1 MKAAKNSRKNGHS
14 KKGLS
19 PSGASPRNYGLPL
32 PGVNDEEFGGSLIVI
47 EGMDGSGRST
57 QISLLTEWLESEG
70 FAVETMG
77 LRRSGLVAKDID
89 ALLAENTITRM
100 TLTLMYATDF
110 YDQLEHRIIPAL
122 RSDFVVLAD
131 RYFYTLIARA
141 VARGI
146 ERDYLN
152 GLYEM
157 AVRPD
162 LTFWLNVRPE
172 VAFEREFRKSHA
184 ISYWESGRDL
194 SLSDDLFQ
202 SFILYQA
209 KIKNEFES
217 LSERHG
223 FLALDGEASV
233 VSVNTDLRKRIAAHL
248 GHSTHALPAIRCAGP
263 PVALRLRKP
272 IQLAAIDAGSNAFRL
287 MIARIR
293 STDDWEIVESRARA
307 GAPRPFRIYF
317 RGI

>member
-1 MKAAKNSRKNGHS
+1 MKPVTRKKNSNGN
-14 KKGLS
+14 KAGGLH
-19 PSGASPRNYGLPL
+19 GGTAPRNYGLPL

-70 FAVETMG
+70 FAVQTMG

-141 VARGI
+141 AAREI

-157 AVRPD
+157 ALRPD

-172 VAFEREFRKSHA
+172 AAFEREFRKSHA
-184 ISYWESGRDL
+184 ISYWESGRDM
-194 SLSDDLFQ
+194 SLSNDLFQ

-209 KIKNEFES
+209 KIKNEFEM
-217 LSERHG
+217 LAKRHD
-223 FLALDGEASV
+223 FIAMDGEASV
-233 VSVNTDLRKRIAAHL
+233 ANVNLELRKRIAAHL
-248 GHSTHALPAIRCAGP
+248 GISHTHYKPSSAL
-263 PVALRLRKP
+263 
-272 IQLAAIDAGSNAFRL
+272 
-287 MIARIR
+287 
-293 STDDWEIVESRARA
+293 
-307 GAPRPFRIYF
+307 APLWR
-317 RGI
+317 

>member
-1 MKAAKNSRKNGHS
+1 VKNGKAGKKKDNS
-14 KKGLS
+14 KNALI
-19 PSGASPRNYGLPL
+19 PSGSSPRNYGLPL
-32 PGVNDEEFGGSLIVI
+32 PGVGDEEFGGSLIVL

-57 QISLLTEWLESEG
+57 QIALLTEWLESEG

-141 VARGI
+141 AARGI
-146 ERDYLN
+146 QRDYLN

-162 LTFWLNVRPE
+162 LTFWLNVRAE

-209 KIKNEFES
+209 KIKKEFES
-217 LSERHG
+217 LSARHG
-223 FLALDGEASV
+223 FLPLDGEASV
-233 VSVNTDLRKRIAAHL
+233 ISVNNELRKRIAAHL
-248 GHSTHALPAIRCAGP
+248 GIQRTQYRPSSAL
-263 PVALRLRKP
+263 
-272 IQLAAIDAGSNAFRL
+272 
-287 MIARIR
+287 
-293 STDDWEIVESRARA
+293 
-307 GAPRPFRIYF
+307 APLWR
-317 RGI
+317 

>member
-1 MKAAKNSRKNGHS
+1 MSRGS
-14 KKGLS
+14 KKTKGRGQ
-19 PSGASPRNYGLPL
+19 PEIASARAASRNYGLPL
-32 PGVNDEEFGGSLIVI
+32 PGINQEDLGGSLIVS

-57 QISLLTEWLESEG
+57 QITLLTEWLESEG

-89 ALLAENTITRM
+89 ALLAENTITKM

-131 RYFYTLIARA
+131 RYFFTLIARA
-141 VARGI
+141 AARGI
-146 ERDYLN
+146 ERDYLY

-157 AVRPD
+157 ALRPD

-172 VAFEREFRKSHA
+172 AAFEREFRKSHT

-202 SFILYQA
+202 SFIMYQA
-209 KIKNEFES
+209 KIKKEFEA
-217 LSERHG
+217 LSERNG
-223 FLALDGEASV
+223 FLAMDGEASV
-233 VSVNTDLRKRIAAHL
+233 ATVNTELRKRIAAHL
-248 GHSTHALPAIRCAGP
+248 GIQHTHYRPSAALASLWR
-263 PVALRLRKP
+263 
-272 IQLAAIDAGSNAFRL
+272 
-287 MIARIR
+287 
-293 STDDWEIVESRARA
+293 
-307 GAPRPFRIYF
+307 
-317 RGI
+317 

>member
-1 MKAAKNSRKNGHS
+1 MKKSRGERKNGNALHS
-14 KKGLS
+14 A
-19 PSGASPRNYGLPL
+19 GASPRNYGLPL

-57 QISLLTEWLESEG
+57 QIALLTEWLESEG
-70 FAVETMG
+70 FAVQTMG

-141 VARGI
+141 AARGI
-146 ERDYLN
+146 QRDYLH

-157 AVRPD
+157 ALRPD

-172 VAFEREFRKSHA
+172 AAFEREFRKSHT
-184 ISYWESGRDL
+184 ISYWESGRDM
-194 SLSDDLFQ
+194 SLSNDLFQ
-202 SFILYQA
+202 SFIMYQA
-209 KIKNEFES
+209 KMKKEFEA
-217 LSERHG
+217 LAEKQG
-223 FLALDGEASV
+223 FIAMDGEASV
-233 VSVNTDLRKRIAAHL
+233 AAVNAELRKRIASHL
-248 GHSTHALPAIRCAGP
+248 GIQRTHYRPSAALASLWR
-263 PVALRLRKP
+263 
-272 IQLAAIDAGSNAFRL
+272 
-287 MIARIR
+287 
-293 STDDWEIVESRARA
+293 
-307 GAPRPFRIYF
+307 
-317 RGI
+317 

>member
-1 MKAAKNSRKNGHS
+1 MTAAKSGRK
-14 KKGLS
+14 KKGAN
-19 PSGASPRNYGLPL
+19 PGPAAGASSRSYGLQL
-32 PGVNDEEFGGSLIVI
+32 PGLQGEEFGGSLIVI

-57 QISLLTEWLESEG
+57 QITLLTEWLESEG

-89 ALLAENTITRM
+89 ALLAENIITKM

-141 VARGI
+141 ATRGI
-146 ERDYLN
+146 ERDYLH

-157 AVRPD
+157 ALRPD

-172 VAFEREFRKSHA
+172 VAFEREFRKSQR

-194 SLSDDLFQ
+194 SLSDDLYQ
-202 SFILYQA
+202 SFIMYQA
-209 KIKNEFES
+209 KIRKEFEA

-223 FLALDGEASV
+223 FVALDGEAST
-233 VSVNTDLRKRIAAHL
+233 SAVNTELRKRIAAHL
-248 GHSTHALPAIRCAGP
+248 GIQRTHYRPSSALASLWR
-263 PVALRLRKP
+263 
-272 IQLAAIDAGSNAFRL
+272 
-287 MIARIR
+287 
-293 STDDWEIVESRARA
+293 
-307 GAPRPFRIYF
+307 
-317 RGI
+317 

>member
-1 MKAAKNSRKNGHS
+1 MTPPKSNRRNGAS
-14 KKGLS
+14 KKG
-19 PSGASPRNYGLPL
+19 PAASGAAPRNYGLPL
-32 PGVNDEEFGGSLIVI
+32 PGVSDEEFGGSLIVI

-157 AVRPD
+157 AVAARSHVLAQRP
-162 LTFWLNVRPE
+162 PG
-172 VAFEREFRKSHA
+172 
-184 ISYWESGRDL
+184 SG
-194 SLSDDLFQ
+194 
-202 SFILYQA
+202 
-209 KIKNEFES
+209 
-217 LSERHG
+217 
-223 FLALDGEASV
+223 V
-233 VSVNTDLRKRIAAHL
+233 
-248 GHSTHALPAIRCAGP
+248 
-263 PVALRLRKP
+263 
-272 IQLAAIDAGSNAFRL
+272 
-287 MIARIR
+287 
-293 STDDWEIVESRARA
+293 RARVSQVA
-307 GAPRPFRIYF
+307 RDQLLGIGPRPFALGRFVSILHPVPGENQKRI
-317 RGI
+317 

>member
-1 MKAAKNSRKNGHS
+1 
-14 KKGLS
+14 
-19 PSGASPRNYGLPL
+19 
-32 PGVNDEEFGGSLIVI
+32 
-47 EGMDGSGRST
+47 
-57 QISLLTEWLESEG
+57 
-70 FAVETMG
+70 
-77 LRRSGLVAKDID
+77 VAKDID

-162 LTFWLNVRPE
+162 LTFWLNVHPE

-194 SLSDDLFQ
+194 SLSDDLFK

-209 KIKNEFES
+209 KIKKEFES
-217 LSERHG
+217 LSEGHG

-233 VSVNTDLRKRIAAHL
+233 VSVNNELRKRIAAHL
-248 GHSTHALPAIRCAGP
+248 GIQHTHYRPSAAL
-263 PVALRLRKP
+263 
-272 IQLAAIDAGSNAFRL
+272 
-287 MIARIR
+287 
-293 STDDWEIVESRARA
+293 
-307 GAPRPFRIYF
+307 APLWR
-317 RGI
+317 

>member
-1 MKAAKNSRKNGHS
+1 VKSTKTSRKNGRP
-14 KKGLS
+14 KKGPS

-209 KIKNEFES
+209 KIKKEFES
-217 LSERHG
+217 LSEHHG
-223 FLALDGEASV
+223 FLAMDGEASV

-248 GHSTHALPAIRCAGP
+248 GIQRTHYRPS
-263 PVALRLRKP
+263 VALAHLWR
-272 IQLAAIDAGSNAFRL
+272 
-287 MIARIR
+287 
-293 STDDWEIVESRARA
+293 
-307 GAPRPFRIYF
+307 
-317 RGI
+317 

>member
-1 MKAAKNSRKNGHS
+1 MKKTRQGQNGNAAQAISS
-14 KKGLS
+14 A
-19 PSGASPRNYGLPL
+19 GAAPRNYGLSL

-70 FAVETMG
+70 FAVQTMG

-141 VARGI
+141 AARGI
-146 ERDYLN
+146 QRDYLH

-157 AVRPD
+157 ALRPD

-172 VAFEREFRKSHA
+172 AAFEREFRKSHT
-184 ISYWESGRDL
+184 ISYWESGRDM
-194 SLSDDLFQ
+194 SLSNDLFQ
-202 SFILYQA
+202 SFVRYQSM
-209 KIKNEFES
+209 IKREFEY
-217 LSERHG
+217 LSKRHG
-223 FLALDGEASV
+223 FIELDGEASV
-233 VSVNTDLRKRIAAHL
+233 SKVNGVLRHRIASRLGIGSTTYKPSHALAHL
-248 GHSTHALPAIRCAGP
+248 WH
-263 PVALRLRKP
+263 
-272 IQLAAIDAGSNAFRL
+272 
-287 MIARIR
+287 
-293 STDDWEIVESRARA
+293 
-307 GAPRPFRIYF
+307 
-317 RGI
+317 

>member
-1 MKAAKNSRKNGHS
+1 MKSSRSERKNGRGKS
-14 KKGLS
+14 S
-19 PSGASPRNYGLPL
+19 SSASGASARNYGLPL
-32 PGVNDEEFGGSLIVI
+32 PGINDEEFGGSLIVI

-70 FAVETMG
+70 FAVQTMG

-141 VARGI
+141 AVRGI
-146 ERDYLN
+146 ER
-152 GLYEM
+152 
-157 AVRPD
+157 D

-172 VAFEREFRKSHA
+172 AAFEREFRKSHA
-184 ISYWESGRDL
+184 ISYWESGRDM

-209 KIKNEFES
+209 KIKKEFEALAEKQS
-217 LSERHG
+217 
-223 FLALDGEASV
+223 FLAMDGEASV
-233 VSVNTDLRKRIAAHL
+233 ASVNADLRKRIAAHL
-248 GHSTHALPAIRCAGP
+248 GIQRTHYRPSSA
-263 PVALRLRKP
+263 
-272 IQLAAIDAGSNAFRL
+272 LAALWR
-287 MIARIR
+287 
-293 STDDWEIVESRARA
+293 
-307 GAPRPFRIYF
+307 
-317 RGI
+317 

>member
-1 MKAAKNSRKNGHS
+1 VKSAKSGRRNGHS
-14 KKGLS
+14 KTS
-19 PSGASPRNYGLPL
+19 ISSSGASSRNYGLPL
-32 PGVNDEEFGGSLIVI
+32 PGVSDEEFGGSLIVI

-57 QISLLTEWLESEG
+57 QITLLTEWLESEG

-131 RYFYTLIARA
+131 RYFYTLLARA
-141 VARGI
+141 AARGI

-209 KIKNEFES
+209 KMKKEFEA
-217 LSERHG
+217 LSKNHN

-233 VSVNTDLRKRIAAHL
+233 VSVNSDLRKRIAEHLGIQHTHYRPSAALAHL
-248 GHSTHALPAIRCAGP
+248 WR
-263 PVALRLRKP
+263 
-272 IQLAAIDAGSNAFRL
+272 
-287 MIARIR
+287 
-293 STDDWEIVESRARA
+293 
-307 GAPRPFRIYF
+307 
-317 RGI
+317 

>member
-1 MKAAKNSRKNGHS
+1 MTAAKPGRKDGRSRL
-14 KKGLS
+14 GLA
-19 PSGASPRNYGLPL
+19 PSGAAPRNYGLPL
-32 PGVNDEEFGGSLIVI
+32 PGVNEEEFGGSLIVI

-77 LRRSGLVAKDID
+77 LRRSALVAKDID
-89 ALLAENTITRM
+89 ALMAENMVTRI

-110 YDQLEHRIIPAL
+110 YDQLEHTIIPAL

-141 VARGI
+141 AARGI
-146 ERDYLN
+146 ERDYLH

-202 SFILYQA
+202 SFIFYQA
-209 KIKNEFES
+209 KMKKEFEA

-233 VSVNTDLRKRIAAHL
+233 ASVNAELRKRIATHL
-248 GHSTHALPAIRCAGP
+248 GIQRTHYRPSAALA
-263 PVALRLRKP
+263 
-272 IQLAAIDAGSNAFRL
+272 QLWR
-287 MIARIR
+287 
-293 STDDWEIVESRARA
+293 
-307 GAPRPFRIYF
+307 
-317 RGI
+317 

>member
-1 MKAAKNSRKNGHS
+1 MTPSRPRRHS
-14 KKGLS
+14 NRSAPDGTAPPAGS
-19 PSGASPRNYGLPL
+19 RNYGLTL
-32 PGVNDEEFGGSLIVI
+32 PGVAEVEFGGSLIVI

-89 ALLAENTITRM
+89 TLMAENTITRM

-141 VARGI
+141 AARGI
-146 ERDYLN
+146 QRDYLN

-157 AVRPD
+157 ALKPE

-172 VAFEREFRKSHA
+172 AAFEREFRKSHA
-184 ISYWESGRDL
+184 ISYWESGREL
-194 SLSDDLFQ
+194 SLSNDLFQ
-202 SFILYQA
+202 SFIMYQA
-209 KIKNEFES
+209 KIKKEFES
-217 LSERHG
+217 LAERHG
-223 FLALDGEASV
+223 FIALDGEASV
-233 VSVNTDLRKRIAAHL
+233 ANVNLELRKRIASHL
-248 GHSTHALPAIRCAGP
+248 GIQRTHYRPSSALASLWR
-263 PVALRLRKP
+263 
-272 IQLAAIDAGSNAFRL
+272 
-287 MIARIR
+287 
-293 STDDWEIVESRARA
+293 
-307 GAPRPFRIYF
+307 
-317 RGI
+317 

>member
-1 MKAAKNSRKNGHS
+1 MKGNRKNGNS
-14 KKGLS
+14 KRGM
-19 PSGASPRNYGLPL
+19 PVSGSVPRNYGLPL
-32 PGVNDEEFGGSLIVI
+32 PGVNDEDFGGSLIVI

-57 QISLLTEWLESEG
+57 QISLLTEWLECEG

-141 VARGI
+141 AARGI
-146 ERDYLN
+146 ERDYLH

-209 KIKNEFES
+209 KIKKEFEA
-217 LSERHG
+217 LSERHE
-223 FLALDGEASV
+223 FLELDGEASV
-233 VSVNTDLRKRIAAHL
+233 VSVNNDLRKRIAAHL
-248 GHSTHALPAIRCAGP
+248 GIQHTHYRPSSAL
-263 PVALRLRKP
+263 
-272 IQLAAIDAGSNAFRL
+272 
-287 MIARIR
+287 
-293 STDDWEIVESRARA
+293 
-307 GAPRPFRIYF
+307 APLWR
-317 RGI
+317 

>member
-1 MKAAKNSRKNGHS
+1 MKSGKTSKRKDS
-14 KKGLS
+14 PKIALT
-19 PSGASPRNYGLPL
+19 PSGATPRNYGLPL
-32 PGVNDEEFGGSLIVI
+32 PGISDEEFGGSLIVL

-57 QISLLTEWLESEG
+57 QIALLTEWLESEG

-141 VARGI
+141 GARGI
-146 ERDYLN
+146 QRGYLN

-157 AVRPD
+157 ALRPD

-172 VAFEREFRKSHA
+172 IAFEREFRKSHA

-209 KIKNEFES
+209 KIKKEFES
-217 LSERHG
+217 LSHRHG
-223 FLALDGEASV
+223 FLSLDGEASV
-233 VSVNTDLRKRIAAHL
+233 ISVNNELRKRIAAHL
-248 GHSTHALPAIRCAGP
+248 GITRTHYRPSSALVLLWR
-263 PVALRLRKP
+263 
-272 IQLAAIDAGSNAFRL
+272 
-287 MIARIR
+287 
-293 STDDWEIVESRARA
+293 
-307 GAPRPFRIYF
+307 
-317 RGI
+317 

>member
-1 MKAAKNSRKNGHS
+1 MKASRPRGKNGRS
-14 KKGLS
+14 KS
-19 PSGASPRNYGLPL
+19 VSPPSGSAPRNYGLPL

-70 FAVETMG
+70 FAGGAMG
-77 LRRSGLVAKDID
+77 LPRSGLVAKDID

-162 LTFWLNVRPE
+162 LTFWLNVRPKI
-172 VAFEREFRKSHA
+172 AFEREFRKSHA

-209 KIKNEFES
+209 KIKNEFET
-217 LSERHG
+217 LSGRHG

-233 VSVNTDLRKRIAAHL
+233 ISVNTELRKRIAAHL
-248 GHSTHALPAIRCAGP
+248 GIQHTHYRPSAALASLWR
-263 PVALRLRKP
+263 
-272 IQLAAIDAGSNAFRL
+272 
-287 MIARIR
+287 
-293 STDDWEIVESRARA
+293 
-307 GAPRPFRIYF
+307 
-317 RGI
+317 

>member
-1 MKAAKNSRKNGHS
+1 VKRQRPAQNQNGSRP
-14 KKGLS
+14 
-19 PSGASPRNYGLPL
+19 PSAHVASSARTYGLPL
-32 PGVNDEEFGGSLIVI
+32 PGVTDEEFGGSLIVI

-70 FAVETMG
+70 FAVQTMG

-100 TLTLMYATDF
+100 TVTLMYATDF

-141 VARGI
+141 AARGI
-146 ERDYLN
+146 QRDYLN

-157 AVRPD
+157 ALRPD

-172 VAFEREFRKSHA
+172 AAFEREFRKSHA
-184 ISYWESGRDL
+184 ISYWESGRDM

-209 KIKNEFES
+209 KMKKEFEA
-217 LSERHG
+217 LAEPHG
-223 FLALDGEASV
+223 FIAMDGEASV
-233 VSVNTDLRKRIAAHL
+233 SRVNAELRRRIAAHL
-248 GHSTHALPAIRCAGP
+248 GIQRTHYKPSSALASLWR
-263 PVALRLRKP
+263 
-272 IQLAAIDAGSNAFRL
+272 
-287 MIARIR
+287 
-293 STDDWEIVESRARA
+293 
-307 GAPRPFRIYF
+307 
-317 RGI
+317 